1 MEEQLKC
8 YFFSF
13 SFEGENQG
21 CCNVK
26 AETPELALQ
35 KTIDLDIHPKHDPG
49 PGIFCAQMIEL
60 ELPENT
66 LMSSLEM
73 KRLQFKKLR
82 G

>member
-1 MEEQLKC
+1 MGLNC

-13 SFEGENQG
+13 SFEGVNQG

-49 PGIFCAQMIEL
+49 KGVFCVQMIEL
-60 ELPENT
+60 ELPEDQ
-66 LMSSLEM
+66 LIPKEEM
-73 KRLQFKKLR
+73 LRLQYKKLHE
-82 G
+82 